1 MQIKPGN
8 IVRGPQWPEPVEI
21 KLIEH
26 LDTYIH
32 IIGMTTIGNY
42 RKFLFMERFQANY
55 LKYII

>member
-32 IIGMTTIGNY
+32 IIGMTTIG
-42 RKFLFMERFQANY
+42 KTHIDQVIPIEECEQT
-55 LKYII
+55 